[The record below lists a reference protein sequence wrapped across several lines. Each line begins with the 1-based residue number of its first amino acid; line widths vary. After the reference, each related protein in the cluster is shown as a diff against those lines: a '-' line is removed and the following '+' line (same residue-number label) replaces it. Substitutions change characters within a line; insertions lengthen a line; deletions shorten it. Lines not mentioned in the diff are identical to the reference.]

1 MVGTSCLVF
10 KVVCISYVS
19 PFVIVFPRFVK
30 FMVALFSQGE
40 IPIEELLQMY
50 GGDEEDST
58 DLPSDEDS
66 SDESSEEGTITEI
79 MNCSH
84 PLNL

>member
-10 KVVCISYVS
+10 KVVCISYIS
-19 PFVIVFPRFVK
+19 PFVK

-58 DLPSDEDS
+58 DLPSDEES
-66 SDESSEEGTITEI
+66 SDESSEEGTII

>member
-10 KVVCISYVS
+10 KVVCISYIS
-19 PFVIVFPRFVK
+19 PFVK

-66 SDESSEEGTITEI
+66 SDESSEEGTII

>member
-1 MVGTSCLVF
+1 
-10 KVVCISYVS
+10 
-19 PFVIVFPRFVK
+19 
-30 FMVALFSQGE
+30 MVALFSQGE

-58 DLPSDEDS
+58 DLPSDEES
-66 SDESSEEGTITEI
+66 SDESSEEGTII